1 MIFFSIDDPLKKNAT
16 IGFINN
22 FGQIPKQL
30 FKKAHPSKKMS
41 QRSSTI
47 LDPNNIIPSQGIT
60 PPEKLFF
67 HNLENLRPSL
77 QPVKGI
83 YYTIHIFIFYSEIS
97 INTII
102 YLQKSK
108 VQSARYFTQIKQSWP
123 WNKTKC

>member
-1 MIFFSIDDPLKKNAT
+1 MRLYLIIFVYTMLRYYKVKLFFFNYFSIDDPLKKNAT

-77 QPVKGI
+77 QPVKG
-83 YYTIHIFIFYSEIS
+83 
-97 INTII
+97 
-102 YLQKSK
+102 K
-108 VQSARYFTQIKQSWP
+108 
-123 WNKTKC
+123 